1 MCVALINIILLYCFL
16 AQAKVNIKD
25 DANYKEAQEILKK
38 LDKYKG
44 LVARSPKKYFGK
56 LWGSKGVMIFI
67 TSVLSAIV
75 LAEAMLVFDL
85 ASFLSYCF
93 TVVMGVVMGY
103 LQMRQTED
111 YWTSE
116 YLAYA
121 KDELSKYTEEQERL
135 AAEELQ
141 RKADEAAMKEEIAV
155 AEALSVLETNGGILE

>member
-1 MCVALINIILLYCFL
+1 
-16 AQAKVNIKD
+16 
-25 DANYKEAQEILKK
+25 
-38 LDKYKG
+38 
-44 LVARSPKKYFGK
+44 
-56 LWGSKGVMIFI
+56 MIFI

-141 RKADEAAMKEEIAV
+141 RKADEAAIEEEIAV
-155 AEALSVLETNGGILE
+155 AEALSSVLETNGGILE

>member
-1 MCVALINIILLYCFL
+1 MNS
-16 AQAKVNIKD
+16 KNN
-25 DANYKEAQEILKK
+25 ANYLEAQDILKQ
-38 LDKYKG
+38 LDKHKG

-56 LWGSKGVMIFI
+56 LWGSKGIMIFL
-67 TSVLSAIV
+67 TSILSAIV

-121 KDELSKYTEEQERL
+121 KDELSKYTKEQERL
-135 AAEELQ
+135 AAEELE
-141 RKADEAAMKEEIAV
+141 RKANEAALEEEIAV
-155 AEALSVLETNGGILE
+155 VQAISVLETNGGILE

>member
-1 MCVALINIILLYCFL
+1 
-16 AQAKVNIKD
+16 
-25 DANYKEAQEILKK
+25 
-38 LDKYKG
+38 
-44 LVARSPKKYFGK
+44 
-56 LWGSKGVMIFI
+56 MIFI

-141 RKADEAAMKEEIAV
+141 CKADEAAINEQIAV